1 MHGVDAAVAAGAAVA
16 VVEEV
21 IVYCSCLAGSGC
33 GLQQRRSRCEEW
45 VGALDITNDILGKDR
60 FLVVNRGGCNR
71 WRVRRRYRDC

>member
-1 MHGVDAAVAAGAAVA
+1 MHVDVVVGAAVA
-16 VVEEV
+16 VVGEV
-21 IVYCSCLAGSGC
+21 GVYYSCLAGSGC
-33 GLQQRRSRCEEW
+33 GFQPRRLRCEEW